1 MDLVWRACNSMESRL
16 ELILKDHW
24 FAAKGRTHEAKSAL
38 FNLAYT
44 MFLLFGN
51 IHYRANI
58 VNINP
63 STWLSHLCNV
73 EKIEAFSQ
81 LDT

>member
-16 ELILKDHW
+16 ELIVNDHW
-24 FAAKGRTHEAKSAL
+24 FAAKQRTHEANSVL
-38 FNLAYT
+38 LNSAYT

-58 VNINP
+58 VDVIP
-63 STWLSHLCNV
+63 STWLSYLYNV